1 MRGKTF
7 LLIPGAWMGEWV
19 WNRLKTELNTLKSTV
34 HTLTLSGLEGSG
46 QKKEA
51 DLMEHVNSVTDYITK
66 YKLNDIIL
74 VGHSY
79 SGFVASI
86 VADKIPN
93 KIAGLVFIEAF
104 LPENGKSLLEA
115 AGLDVEEE
123 TGSIAS
129 NNGIWLPPTKDELK
143 HQPYLTTE
151 LIDYLSENLIG
162 HPGKTVTDK
171 ATISSE
177 NLKGIPAFYISGN
190 LSETIRNN
198 PNFNHIRFFEL
209 NGGHWPM
216 LTKPKELA
224 SLMNTRLKLT

>member
-1 MRGKTF
+1 MRNNTF

-19 WNRLKTELNTLKSTV
+19 WDRLKTELNTLKITV
-34 HTLTLSGLEGSG
+34 HTLTLSGLEDRK
-46 QKKEA
+46 QKKKA
-51 DLMEHVNSVTDYITK
+51 NLTEHVNNVIDYITK
-66 YKLNDIIL
+66 YNLNDIIL

-86 VADKIPN
+86 VADKIPH
-93 KIAGLVFIEAF
+93 KIASLIFIEAF
-104 LPENGKSLLEA
+104 LPENGKSLLEV

-123 TGSIAS
+123 TESITS
-129 NNGIWLPPTKDELK
+129 NNGIWLPPTKDELEY
-143 HQPYLTTE
+143 QPSLTTE
-151 LIDYLSENLIG
+151 LIDYLSKSLIG

-177 NLKGIPAFYISGN
+177 NFKNIPTFYIGGN

-198 PNFNHIRFFEL
+198 PNFNHIQYFEL
-209 NGGHWPM
+209 NGGHWAM

-224 SLMNTRLKLT
+224 SLMNSII